1 MGFVKPGDQVLIS
14 ISTILKF
21 SAQGVYLSTQPWNV
35 LNALFDSLLIISH
48 HTHSQ
53 KPCVHIFTQELD
65 ADVVRTGRCGP
76 LTHLTKPT
84 HLRISWRKRPVE
96 DYRKPFVSAD
106 IFGFIVDLKKKN
118 FYCCYAKSLQPHSTR
133 KSENLQSLKKYLLRS
148 FLKPG
153 PLASVL
159 LKSETRKF
167 GRRMSK

>member
-1 MGFVKPGDQVLIS
+1 MIS

-65 ADVVRTGRCGP
+65 ADVVRTGRRGP

-106 IFGFIVDLKKKN
+106 IFGFIVESFLFFIVAMQNLNNPIPLEKKWKFAKLKKIFVKVILETWS
-118 FYCCYAKSLQPHSTR
+118 A
-133 KSENLQSLKKYLLRS
+133 
-148 FLKPG
+148 G
-153 PLASVL
+153 ISVI
-159 LKSETRKF
+159 KEWNMKVWTQEVKI
-167 GRRMSK
+167 K

>member
-1 MGFVKPGDQVLIS
+1 MGLVKPGDQVLIS

-118 FYCCYAKSLQPHSTR
+118 LLLLCKIFATPFHEKKWKFAKF
-133 KSENLQSLKKYLLRS
+133 KKIFVKVILETWS
-148 FLKPG
+148 AG
-153 PLASVL
+153 ISV
-159 LKSETRKF
+159 SY
-167 GRRMSK
+167 